1 MPWWSHLWVRHLLWG
16 LGLGTAVGLVGQR
29 TGYLSTSGMAAL
41 ILVSVLVFVAD
52 GWVWGVVLLAYVL
65 SANLWARYRARDKA
79 ALAERFR
86 EGATRHTDQ
95 MMARLGWATV
105 VAFMA
110 AYAAPNVGLF
120 GAYVGALAASAA
132 DDWATEL
139 GVLSASFSPG
149 ASSPRRWPLLLIS
162 GRPVAPGTPGAVSG
176 LGLGASALGAWFVGL
191 VGLLAATCQAWSQ
204 RITIEPGL
212 RYLPVAAMLGGL
224 AGSLTDSLL
233 GATAQGMYFCE
244 RCQQPTERP
253 VHGCGEQ
260 AQQVRGWAWLNN
272 EVVNLVGA
280 LVGAGVTA
288 GVVYLACVFIA

>member
-1 MPWWSHLWVRHLLWG
+1 MSQLWVRHLLWG
-16 LGLGTAVGLVGQR
+16 LGLGTVVGLTGQR
-29 TGYLSTSGMAAL
+29 TGYLSAGGMAAL
-41 ILVSVLVFVAD
+41 ILMSILVFVAG
-52 GWVWGVVLLAYVL
+52 GWVWGAVLLAYVL
-65 SANLWARYRARDKA
+65 STNLWARYRASDKA

-95 MMARLGWATV
+95 VVARLGWATI
-105 VAFMA
+105 VAFLG
-110 AYAAPNVGLF
+110 AYVAPNAVLY

-139 GVLSASFSPG
+139 GVLSASFTPR
-149 ASSPRRWPLLLIS
+149 ASPRRWPLLLIS

-176 LGLGASALGAWFVGL
+176 LGLGVSALGAWFIGL
-191 VGLLAATCQAWSQ
+191 VGLLAATCGAWSQ
-204 RITIEPGL
+204 RLALDPCL

-233 GATAQGMYFCE
+233 GATAQGVYYCE
-244 RCQQPTERP
+244 HCQQLTERP
-253 VHGCGEQ
+253 AHACGER

-280 LVGAGVTA
+280 LVGAGMTA
-288 GVVYLACVFIA
+288 GVIYLACALMA